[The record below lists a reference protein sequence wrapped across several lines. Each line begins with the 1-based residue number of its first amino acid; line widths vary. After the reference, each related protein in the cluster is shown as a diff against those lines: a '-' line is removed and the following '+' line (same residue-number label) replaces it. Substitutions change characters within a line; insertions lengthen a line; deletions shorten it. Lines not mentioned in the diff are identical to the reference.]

1 MIKQAVDSVE
11 NQLDSILDSSIE
23 PPTPAKIPNAVK
35 ADDSAQRLSDRLS
48 SIVEPSKTSSS
59 RNKNTSDS
67 QPMTPSDLVN
77 RQSPINSGAN
87 TKPNAQITNNDSG
100 INNDKKTSEGNDAWG
115 YDDQLLEIELPQ
127 SDEPVKTVAPIGKP
141 EPASN
146 ISSSK
151 SEKAVVEEN
160 LNSGATGIDQLPQV
174 SVENERETEENEVTG
189 DLSIPKSQPK
199 TMLSEGSTVSSPLV
213 PPKSEPLAKTKIPQ
227 PGSSPKEIGSPTD
240 IKDLLEK
247 RESQVLMAKTEN
259 SQLHETIVELNAQI
273 DSLKDEIE
281 QLKVSSSTS
290 VEALK
295 KRCSDLQEIVDQK
308 TGGEG
313 QIAQLNRA
321 LGEKQASIQGLLQE
335 GEQLAKD
342 ILKAN
347 NTIKKMMKEKD
358 SLQVKVTE
366 LEQHSSA
373 LEGTLEMLNS
383 EMKTLKEVEKS
394 QKSQISTLTAN
405 NSTTKKR
412 INDLEI
418 NFVKSEQ
425 EIKELKIQLENKSK
439 LIEEQKVG
447 LANEKE
453 DAIKVAVEEQKKI
466 NDSLQIKL
474 NSAVDI
480 ASGLQKKV
488 ESLTSQLQSSN
499 LEYQTELEH
508 TESQYKTQIKQLESR
523 IALLDAKNY
532 ELIHST
538 QHSKEPLL
546 AQIQQLESQLKFS
559 RQDWQHMESS
569 LLARSMA
576 AEKATGDLTLKL
588 DENRIEIEKLV
599 QEFNQEYQNYGV
611 RIVEFEFGAKCNR
624 FGITINKS
632 N

>member
-23 PPTPAKIPNAVK
+23 PPKPMPAKTPNPVK
-35 ADDSAQRLSDRLS
+35 VHDSAQRLSDRLS
-48 SIVEPSKTSSS
+48 NIVEPSKTSSS
-59 RNKNTSDS
+59 RNKNNSAS
-67 QPMTPSDLVN
+67 QPITPSDLVN
-77 RQSPINSGAN
+77 RQSPLNSRAN
-87 TKPNAQITNNDSG
+87 KDPNAQVTNNNSG
-100 INNDKKTSEGNDAWG
+100 VNNDKKTSQGNDAWG
-115 YDDQLLEIELPQ
+115 YDDQILELEIRQ
-127 SDEPVKTVAPIGKP
+127 SDELGKIVAPIGKP
-141 EPASN
+141 EPAST

-151 SEKAVVEEN
+151 SEKAVVEED
-160 LNSGATGIDQLPQV
+160 LNSGATGIDGLPQE
-174 SVENERETEENEVTG
+174 SVNNERENEETEVAG

-199 TMLSEGSTVSSPLV
+199 SMLSEGNIVS
-213 PPKSEPLAKTKIPQ
+213 PPSIPPTLAKTKIPL
-227 PGSSPKEIGSPTD
+227 PDSSPKEVGSPTD

-259 SQLHETIVELNAQI
+259 AQLHETIIELNTQI
-273 DSLKDEIE
+273 DSLRDEIE

-290 VEALK
+290 VEAFK
-295 KRCSDLQEIVDQK
+295 KRCSELQEIVDQK

-373 LEGTLEMLNS
+373 LEESLERLNS

-405 NSTTKKR
+405 NSTTTKR

-425 EIKELKIQLENKSK
+425 EIKELKIQLEFKSK
-439 LIEEQKVG
+439 LIEEQKVTF
-447 LANEKE
+447 AIEKD
-453 DAIKVAVEEQKKI
+453 DAIKIAVEEQKKN

-488 ESLTSQLQSSN
+488 ESLTAQLQSSN

-508 TESQYKTQIKQLESR
+508 NESQYKTQIKQLESR

-538 QHSKEPLL
+538 QHSTEPLL

-576 AEKATGDLTLKL
+576 AEKATGEMTLKL
-588 DENRIEIEKLV
+588 EENRLEKEKLV
-599 QEFNQEYQNYGV
+599 QEFNQEFQNYG
-611 RIVEFEFGAKCNR
+611 IGIIEFELGAECYR

-632 N
+632 K